1 MMDEKVPPRE
11 SESHSHSHEHC
22 CRQEETSAEGCHR
35 TLRCMERLLIYFP
48 APETAAT
55 QMPSHTSNDS
65 SEIRT
70 DEQYTRKTLVT
81 KFPTRPT
88 TFNPPPSPDL
98 QDTSEDCTTY
108 IALAALFFLL
118 LLCVYGGSDT
128 CSPAAMNTRKHPSC
142 DFANQA
148 DFLPWML
155 RREAS
160 NGALKREV
168 FDWELD
174 VSNVQDVDKVVLAA
188 IVAFV
193 LVSAG
198 MVCAG
203 FGWYMR
209 RRRSRARAAM
219 GVEGKVQWPG
229 ARGGTQWV

>member
-35 TLRCMERLLIYFP
+35 TLRCMERLLIYIP
-48 APETAAT
+48 ATETAAT
-55 QMPSHTSNDS
+55 QMPPHTSNDS
-65 SEIRT
+65 NETRT
-70 DEQYTRKTLVT
+70 AEQYTRKTPVT
-81 KFPTRPT
+81 KLLTRPIPL
-88 TFNPPPSPDL
+88 NPPPSPDL
-98 QDTSEDCTTY
+98 QDTSEDCTTC
-108 IALAALFFLL
+108 IAVTALFFLL
-118 LLCVYGGSDT
+118 LLCVYGVSDT
-128 CSPAAMNTRKHPSC
+128 CSPAAMNTRRPPSC

-155 RREAS
+155 RRETS

-174 VSNVQDVDKVVLAA
+174 VSNVEDVDKVVLAS

-198 MVCAG
+198 IVCAG
-203 FGWYMR
+203 ISWFMR
-209 RRRSRARAAM
+209 RRKSRAGAAM
-219 GVEGKVQWPG
+219 GVEGKVQWPK